1 MIAQTEIKKRYYTPE
16 EYLALEATAEF
27 KSEYHDGEIIPMT
40 GGTTNHNQI
49 AGNFYAYFKWAMKR
63 QNYNIF
69 IGDVRLGLPRHRRY
83 VYPDVMIIEGKPVY
97 EGTGKTT
104 VTNPLVIIEVL
115 SESTRNYDKGD
126 KFYYYRSIPELREY
140 ILIDQYNYYVEKYAK
155 TAEIQWLLTEYTG
168 PDAVLAM
175 TAVAL
180 EIPFLD
186 LYEAV
191 EFEII
196 EPAFL
201 DSESGFSES
210 GKNY

>member
-1 MIAQTEIKKRYYTPE
+1 MIAQTEIKKRHYTPE

-49 AGNFYAYFKWAMKR
+49 IINLIANFKSPLQQ
-63 QNYNIF
+63 QNCRLF
-69 IGDVRLGLPRHRRY
+69 TSDVRLGLPRHRRY
-83 VYPDVMIIEGKPVY
+83 VYPDVMIIEEKPVY

-104 VTNPLVIIEVL
+104 VTNPLVIVEVL

-126 KFYYYRSIPELREY
+126 KFYYYRSIPEFREY

-155 TAEIQWLLTEYTG
+155 TSENQWLLTEYEG

-186 LYEAV
+186 LYEGV

-201 DSESGFSES
+201 DPESGFLE
-210 GKNY
+210 